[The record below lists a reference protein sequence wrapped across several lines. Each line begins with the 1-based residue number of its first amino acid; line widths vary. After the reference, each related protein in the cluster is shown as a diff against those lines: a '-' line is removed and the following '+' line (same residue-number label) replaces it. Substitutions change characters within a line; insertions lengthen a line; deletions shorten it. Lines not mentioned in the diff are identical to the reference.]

1 MNKTFTLLSA
11 ALLFSALKSSA
22 QSNFFRPIPELP
34 PATHNQRLIAP
45 QKAAF
50 FQLSETSLRAYLNQA
65 PAEES
70 LYKKGT
76 PFTLELPMPEGNAE
90 PFQVVCSSV
99 MEAGLISKYPNIR
112 TYAGVSTRNPS
123 WTVRFDLTENGFH
136 ALVFR
141 PEGQVYIDPAFHN
154 QLGIYQS
161 YHRSDYVN
169 PGKNMVCETEDDIAS
184 ASSTLANPKR
194 SIGTELRTYRLALA
208 ATGEYSAFAGGTV
221 AAALSDMVT
230 SVNRVVGVY
239 ETELAI
245 RLVLVANTDTLI
257 FTDANTDPY
266 TNSSG
271 STMLGQNQTTVTQR
285 IGSANYDIGHVFST
299 GGGGIANLG
308 CVCSSNN
315 KARGVTGSPAPV
327 GDPFDIDYVAHEMG
341 HQFGGNHTFNS
352 TLGSCGGGNRS
363 ASSAFEPG
371 SGITIMAYAG
381 ICGNDDLAGNSIA
394 YFHTKSFDQII
405 TFSQQANGNN
415 CPVTTPTGN
424 LPPVINYYPK
434 QYSMPRLAAFKLVG
448 SATDPDGDTLTYSW
462 EQCDAGPAGTW
473 SAPTGNAPLWRNFNP
488 SLSGERFFPK
498 WTNVLSNI
506 QTAGE
511 VRPGYARSMK
521 FRMVARDNRSGGAG
535 VTYND
540 TLLNVD
546 VINTTDTFKITYPN
560 APGSVFFIGQ
570 PLTLTWNVATTD
582 ANPINVSTV
591 TIWLSTTGGNTFTQM
606 LAQNVPNNG
615 SYSFTVPNIQSN
627 TIRFMVVA
635 DGNIFYDISDRN
647 VTFTIFNGMAESMPI
662 GGDLMPNP
670 AQGFLYAQGFAA
682 QTQLDVFNLMGA
694 AVAQFLLQGPT
705 PQELPLPNLA
715 PGCYTIRLRQGDR
728 VAYRKWIMQ

>member
-1 MNKTFTLLSA
+1 MSKTFTLLYA
-11 ALLFSALKSSA
+11 ALVFMNVSSSA
-22 QSNFFRPIPELP
+22 QTDFFRPISSLP
-34 PATHNQRLIAP
+34 NSPHHNRWIAP
-45 QKAAF
+45 KQAAY
-50 FQLSETSLRAYLNQA
+50 FQLSEETLRGYLNLA
-65 PAEES
+65 PSEET
-70 LYKKGT
+70 LYEKGT
-76 PFTLELPMPEGNAE
+76 SFNLDLPMPEGNME
-90 PFQVVCSSV
+90 TFRVVASSV
-99 MEAGLISKYPNIR
+99 MAPGLMSKYPRIR
-112 TYAGVSTRNPS
+112 TYAGVSIRNAS
-123 WTVRFDLTENGFH
+123 WKVRFDLTEKGFH
-136 ALVFR
+136 ALVLR
-141 PEGQVYIDPAFHN
+141 PEGHIYIDPVFHN
-154 QLGIYQS
+154 ELALYQS
-161 YHRSDYVN
+161 YHRADYVHPN
-169 PGKNMVCETEDDIAS
+169 KNMVCETEDEVLTAPYE
-184 ASSTLANPKR
+184 TANPKR

-208 ATGEYSAFAGGTV
+208 ATGEYTAFAGGTV
-221 AAALSDMVT
+221 PAALSDMVT
-230 SVNRVVGVY
+230 SINRVDGVY

-245 RLVLVANTDTLI
+245 RLVLIDNTDTLI
-257 FTDANTDPY
+257 FTDPSSDPY

-271 STMLGQNQTTVTQR
+271 ATMLGQNQTTVNQR

-308 CVCSSNN
+308 CVCSNNN

-327 GDPFDIDYVAHEMG
+327 GDPFDIDYVAHEIG
-341 HQFGGNHTFNS
+341 HQFGGGHTFNS

-363 ASSAFEPG
+363 ASTAFEPG
-371 SGITIMAYAG
+371 SGITVMAYAG
-381 ICGNDDLAGNSIA
+381 ICGTDDLAGNSIA

-473 SAPTGNAPLWRNFNP
+473 NAPTGNAPLWRNFAP

-498 WTNVLSNI
+498 WTNVLTNI
-506 QTAGE
+506 QTPGE

-521 FRMVARDNRSGGAG
+521 FRMVARDNRAGGGG
-535 VTYND
+535 VSYND

-560 APGSVFFIGQ
+560 APGSMFFIGQ
-570 PLTLTWNVATTD
+570 QLTLAWDVATTD
-582 ANPINVSTV
+582 AAPISVSTV

-615 SYSFTVPNIQSN
+615 SYTFTVPNIESN
-627 TIRFMVVA
+627 SIRFMVVA

-647 VTFTIFNGMAESMPI
+647 VTFTIFNGQRESLQI
-662 GGDLMPNP
+662 SGDLMPNP
-670 AQGFLYAQGFAA
+670 SHGILYAQGFDGS
-682 QTQLDVFNLMGA
+682 THLDVCNLTGASVAHFN
-694 AVAQFLLQGPT
+694 LQGPSL
-705 PQELPLPNLA
+705 QELALPNLA
-715 PGCYTIRLRQGDR
+715 PGCYIIRLRQGDR